1 MRLAMVRPY
10 LCAALLFAAA
20 GCLGANDDSQAEPQT
35 EVKQGALTPPVG
47 CVHSPCA
54 TGGFL
59 EAGCGPDD
67 CTAWICN
74 ADPYCCAV
82 AWDSVCV
89 GEVGSVC
96 QRRCDCSSMCTQGN
110 PFYPSACACTAQ
122 VFNQD
127 PYCGETWWDGQCV
140 SEAVGWCHISCP

>member
-1 MRLAMVRPY
+1 MRLAMVRRY
-10 LCAALLFAAA
+10 LCVALLFFAA
-20 GCLGANDDSQAEPQT
+20 GCLGANDDSRPEPQT

-54 TGGFL
+54 TGGVL
-59 EAGCGPDD
+59 QAGCGPDD

-74 ADPYCCAV
+74 ADPYCCEI

-89 GEVGSVC
+89 GEVGTVC
-96 QRRCDCSSMCTQGN
+96 QRRCDCSTICTQGN
-110 PFYPSACACTAQ
+110 AFYPSACACTAQ

-127 PYCGETWWDGQCV
+127 PYCGETGWDGQCV
-140 SEAVGWCHISCP
+140 SEAVGWCHIHC